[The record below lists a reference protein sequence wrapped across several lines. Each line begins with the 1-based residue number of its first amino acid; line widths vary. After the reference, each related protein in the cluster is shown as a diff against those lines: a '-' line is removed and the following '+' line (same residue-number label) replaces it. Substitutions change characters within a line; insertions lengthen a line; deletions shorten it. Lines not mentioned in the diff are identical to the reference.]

1 MIPIRNV
8 VPSSALKMI
17 VLTPHF
23 VFPILAVKKNYLD
36 ISECLGCDLGIG
48 DCQLT
53 SPRQGPS
60 SSPIQKGRGELLL
73 RLLLKSQFSNK
84 ENPDKDIRPNWASS
98 RCWII
103 FLSQA
108 FRPCQIFHMTPRKLL
123 RCVTTFSVGNFWKK
137 SIFCPF
143 LGLKNGFLTRLKVW
157 FGV

>member
-1 MIPIRNV
+1 MINDPNQECSTFLRTQNDS
-8 VPSSALKMI
+8 PDSAFRLS
-17 VLTPHF
+17 HF
-23 VFPILAVKKNYLD
+23 GSEEKLPWYLRMFGLWTWD
-36 ISECLGCDLGIG
+36 G

-108 FRPCQIFHMTPRKLL
+108 FLSCQIFCMTPRKLL
-123 RCVTTFSVGNFWKK
+123 RFVTTFSVGNFWKK
-137 SIFCPF
+137 SFFCTF
-143 LGLKNGFLTRLKVW
+143 LELKNVFLTSLKV
-157 FGV
+157 